1 MKNPNVK
8 SCVIYIPS
16 FLVSHLEIPATTLDW
31 ESHAER
37 RPLMRF
43 LSFIPYFRQTKTIKI
58 RRVWPVQPG
67 LTVRFHTAAA
77 LTVCVLLIAAFVLVG
92 LVGSGTIL
100 EQSRTIANPSLIAG
114 LLSAHTCAMMFAL
127 NRNAN

>member
-8 SCVIYIPS
+8 SCVINIPS
-16 FLVSHLEIPATTLDW
+16 FLVSHLEIPARILDR

-37 RPLMRF
+37 RPLMR
-43 LSFIPYFRQTKTIKI
+43 LLRFIPYFRRTKTIKI
-58 RRVWPVQPG
+58 KRVWPVQPV
-67 LTVRFHTAAA
+67 LTVTFHTAAA
-77 LTVCVLLIAAFVLVG
+77 VTVCVLLIGAVVLTG
-92 LVGSGTIL
+92 FVGSETIL

-127 NRNAN
+127 RRNAD